1 MNSWLVGSVGL
12 FIIWIFI
19 FLVVKRIRKGMLWA
33 SLITLPLGLT
43 EPLFVP
49 EYWAPPSVFNLAAKT
64 SFDIESFIFA
74 FAIGGIAAV
83 LYEIFFKTK
92 HKKISKHEIRGKR
105 HKFHLL
111 ALFSPAI
118 IFLLLYLFTNL
129 NPIYSAIIAIF
140 AGAIA
145 TILCRPDLKNK
156 IFAGGFLFFGIY
168 FLSFLFLN
176 LIFPEWIEQTWN
188 LSEISGILILGIP
201 IEELLFAFA
210 VGMMWGGIY
219 EHVKWKRMK

>member
-1 MNSWLVGSVGL
+1 MNPWLISSLILFLAWLV
-12 FIIWIFI
+12 I
-19 FLVVKRIRKGMLWA
+19 FLLNKNLRKEMLWA

-83 LYEIFFKTK
+83 LYELFFKTK
-92 HKKISKHEIRGKR
+92 HKKISKKEMRGKR
-105 HKFHLL
+105 HRFHLL

-129 NPIYSAIIAIF
+129 NPIYSAIISLF
-140 AGAIA
+140 VGGIA

-156 IFAGGFLFFGIY
+156 IIVGGLLFLGIY
-168 FLSFLFLN
+168 FLFFLFLN
-176 LIFPEWIEQTWN
+176 LIFPGWIEQIWN

-210 VGMMWGGIY
+210 VGMMWSGIY
-219 EHVKWKRMK
+219 EHVKWKRIK